1 MIETAQELKT
11 FCISLNGGAD
21 IDATLLENLISNGKA
36 IFEAERDW
44 MVLRKVDT
52 SKTVTTANTWQT
64 AIDLSTITD
73 FSHFYG
79 EQPILL
85 FDGDERIEY
94 YDIKPFDRRLEYKN
108 ISNCA
113 VYDENSK
120 QLYLNGTVPFNGTLY
135 ISYVQTTDEVSLAQD
150 DLGTNIWIQFPK
162 RFRGILAYYAVGI
175 HKGAVDY
182 DDINARMLPE
192 NRAALSSLKR
202 AIEAWDDKK
211 QNNTLESNDPT
222 ELSDY
227 PRERAI
233 NRYG

>member
-1 MIETAQELKT
+1 MIETAEELKT

-36 IFEAERDW
+36 IFEGERDW

-52 SKTVTTANTWQT
+52 SKTVTPSNTWQT
-64 AIDLSTITD
+64 AIDLSIITD

-79 EQPILL
+79 EAPIRL
-85 FDGDERIEY
+85 FDGDNRIQDY
-94 YDIKPFDRRLEYKN
+94 VIKPFDRRLEYKN
-108 ISNCA
+108 VSYTA

-120 QLYLNGTVPFNGTLY
+120 QLYLNGVVPYNGTLY
-135 ISYVQTTDEVSLAQD
+135 ISYVQTSDEVSFEQA
-150 DLGTNIWIQFPK
+150 DLSTDIWTQFPTK
-162 RFRGILAYYAVGI
+162 FRGILAYYAVGI

-227 PRERAI
+227 PRDRAI